1 MTTIGPNNPASN
13 VQNQDTSVT
22 ASPATYTES
31 ETDKVLKEY
40 FTKKNDDW
48 GLSYD
53 NSAVLKEIERLYDI
67 DTRYNGDPFEKDL
80 KQTWEYVSGNTRMPY
95 GIIQPENVDKTEE
108 LPVMIFMHG
117 SNEGGIIYERGFGRL
132 ANKEDLEGF
141 NGYIICPANTGES
154 WQGSA
159 SNLVEILDDFS
170 KTHAIDMDN
179 ITLSGYS
186 LGACAVPTILKSSEF
201 NGGSE
206 YKFSKAAIFA
216 GYNSNAAKQGDI
228 PTEMAVWV
236 GAGDSDSINS
246 MKTNLR
252 RLIKDENYHVV
263 AGAGHGAFSS
273 VAMAQ
278 DVDGNGRSDVLEWLF
293 SDDE

>member
-1 MTTIGPNNPASN
+1 MNINTNYNLGNQNSINPTN
-13 VQNQDTSVT
+13 TNQINYDEKDPVQELLAKSTS
-22 ASPATYTES
+22 
-31 ETDKVLKEY
+31 TDGFLH
-40 FTKKNDDW
+40 
-48 GLSYD
+48 YD
-53 NSAVLKEIERLYDI
+53 NSQVLKAIEEAWGI
-67 DTRYNGDPFEKDL
+67 DTAYVGEPFEKGL
-80 KQTWEYVSGNTRMPY
+80 KQTWEYIQGQTRMPY
-95 GIIQPENVDKTEE
+95 GIIAPENVDTSEE

-117 SNEGGIIYERGFGRL
+117 AQEGSIIYERGFGRL

-141 NGYIICPANTGES
+141 KGYILCPANTGES

-179 ITLSGYS
+179 IALSGFS
-186 LGACAVPTILKSSEF
+186 LGACAVPTILKSNEF
-201 NGGSE
+201 NGGSK
-206 YKFSKAAIFA
+206 YQFSKAAIFA
-216 GYNSNAAKQGDI
+216 GYNSTAAKQGDI

-236 GAGDSDSINS
+236 GAGDTDSINS

-263 AGAGHGAFSS
+263 AGAGHSAFSS

-293 SDDE
+293 SDEE